1 MLQKLSDQLL
11 MERIIDVSMKVAS
24 LMKVAKKM
32 SLLSVFLLLHTKLSN
47 NKISINVLLQ
57 SVEVEENFFSA
68 SVRLLIILFYYT

>member
-1 MLQKLSDQLL
+1 

-57 SVEVEENFFSA
+57 SVEVEENFFLNFKPINQIQFQQ
-68 SVRLLIILFYYT
+68 RKHI